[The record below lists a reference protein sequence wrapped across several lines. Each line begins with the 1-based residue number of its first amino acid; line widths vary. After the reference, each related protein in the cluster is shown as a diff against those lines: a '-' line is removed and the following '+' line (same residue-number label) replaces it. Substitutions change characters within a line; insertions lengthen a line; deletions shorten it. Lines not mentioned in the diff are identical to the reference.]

1 MRPDLIATL
10 QAIAQ
15 QQTSPQAEWE
25 KSHEIARSAACDKV
39 FMALS
44 PEAGPSV
51 LRESSLVNSALKGL
65 AFSVK
70 DLFDVAGQATL
81 AGSKVLKGVPVAHAA
96 VSYTHLTLPTKRIV

>member
-39 FMALS
+39 FMDLS
-44 PEAGPSV
+44 PAAGPSV
-51 LRESSLVNSALKGL
+51 LHEKSLVNSALKGL

-70 DLFDVAGQATL
+70 DLFCL
-81 AGSKVLKGVPVAHAA
+81 L
-96 VSYTHLTLPTKRIV
+96 YTSPSPRDS

>member
-10 QAIAQ
+10 QAIAL

-81 AGSKVLKGVPVAHAA
+81 AGSKVLKGAPVAHADL
-96 VSYTHLTLPTKRIV
+96 SLIHI